1 MTSGR
6 VEFVQSKT
14 NKRIDLGFCYPSA
27 ILKIPT
33 FQTSSVPKITKHFQ
47 ACWRLRTAEKELRA
61 ERTLH
66 TPSLPYRYP
75 FNSIY
80 RGTQSSPVSSRL
92 YGALAKMSAATED
105 HKRKRSET
113 DDPSRSTSRA
123 KASPLSATTENVPI
137 AVKDLKSEQVIAL
150 PTDTLYGLGACA
162 SSAKAVE
169 ELYDI
174 KGRNKNVP
182 LAICVGRLA
191 DVGTYGDVTH
201 LPAGLLDALLP
212 GAVTLLLKR
221 QTTPLLSESLN
232 PGVLSIGIRIPAA
245 EFICQVAAESGGA
258 LALTSANISGS
269 TSTIDVKEFEPLW
282 PKCAHVFDA
291 GKLAAGRSGS
301 TIVDLTISGR
311 YTIIRDGD
319 ALVDTERIL
328 QEHGLQ
334 PPAECPEL
342 NVCEEGDNNGDEKRD
357 DDKVVEKSDD
367 DSKIG
372 AK

>member
-1 MTSGR
+1 
-6 VEFVQSKT
+6 
-14 NKRIDLGFCYPSA
+14 
-27 ILKIPT
+27 
-33 FQTSSVPKITKHFQ
+33 
-47 ACWRLRTAEKELRA
+47 
-61 ERTLH
+61 
-66 TPSLPYRYP
+66 
-75 FNSIY
+75 
-80 RGTQSSPVSSRL
+80 
-92 YGALAKMSAATED
+92 MSAATED

-212 GAVTLLLKR
+212 
-221 QTTPLLSESLN
+221 
-232 PGVLSIGIRIPAA
+232 GIRIPAA